1 MAEFT
6 PQSLK
11 RMAVADGIRVTVYS
25 PYSSCV
31 MSLASIMVS
40 TAIIMVEAATP
51 MNSWKLP
58 VADFLPISMAFCMVL
73 PLLGLVVFGC
83 FLLL

>member
-1 MAEFT
+1 
-6 PQSLK
+6 
-11 RMAVADGIRVTVYS
+11 
-25 PYSSCV
+25 
-31 MSLASIMVS
+31 
-40 TAIIMVEAATP
+40 MVEAATP